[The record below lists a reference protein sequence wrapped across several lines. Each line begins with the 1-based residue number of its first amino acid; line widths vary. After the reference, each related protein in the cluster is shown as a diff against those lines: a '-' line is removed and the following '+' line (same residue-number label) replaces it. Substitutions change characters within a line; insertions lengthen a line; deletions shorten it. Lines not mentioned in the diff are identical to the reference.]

1 LNPRKIET
9 VFISGAVAFLLIVLI
24 SGCDDR
30 SAQANTIRPQLPENT
45 ARLQKTRLERGKYL
59 VTIMACND
67 CHTPFKMGPEGPEPD
82 MTRMLSG
89 HPQSVGRVEPPKL
102 GADGAW
108 VWAGGATNTVFHGPW
123 GTSYTANITPDR
135 NTGIGIWDEAL
146 FIKAIRTG
154 KHWGTSRPIMPPM
167 PWRFFS
173 QASDEDLKS
182 IYAYLRTV
190 KPIQNQVPDYEPPPA
205 APASAKAPA
214 KTNVKKS

>member
-1 LNPRKIET
+1 MNARKIET
-9 VFISGAVAFLLIVLI
+9 GFISAAVAFLLIVLV

-30 SAQANTIRPQLPENT
+30 TANANTIRPQLPEAT
-45 ARLQKTRLERGKYL
+45 DQLRKTRVERGKYL
-59 VTIMACND
+59 VTIMVCND
-67 CHTPFKMGPEGPEPD
+67 CHTPFKMGPAGPEPD

-89 HPQSVGRVEPPKL
+89 HPQSVGKVPPPKFT
-102 GADGAW
+102 DGSW
-108 VWAGGATNTVFHGPW
+108 VWAGGPTNTVFHGPW

-182 IYAYLRTV
+182 IYAYLRTI

-205 APASAKAPA
+205 PAPA
-214 KTNVKKS
+214 KANEKKS